1 MISKPT
7 TNDKN
12 YKIQWQ
18 IIFFTKVITKSTKLV
33 KKLIFLVISIDYV
46 VCGDVHICDYF
57 WSSWLTLLY
66 DAVHYAHMIS
76 LNEGYSGYQSTELS
90 HVFHTHQHQHALML
104 PCLHL
109 LHLHLDLFLSW
120 CSQEERV
127 MWWLPWAETILDDPS
142 KIYVS
147 QTYPN
152 MTQ

>member
-1 MISKPT
+1 MITKST

-18 IIFFTKVITKSTKLV
+18 IIFFTKVITKRTKLV
-33 KKLIFLVISIDYV
+33 KKSIFLVISNDYT
-46 VCGDVHICDYF
+46 CGDVVHICDYL
-57 WSSWLTLLY
+57 WLSWLTLLY
-66 DAVHYAHMIS
+66 AAVHYAHMIS

-104 PCLHL
+104 PCLH
-109 LHLHLDLFLSW
+109 HLHLDLFWCW

-127 MWWLPWAETILDDPS
+127 MQWLPWAETILDDPS
-142 KIYVS
+142 KICVS
-147 QTYPN
+147 QTYITN